1 MMPLTPQTPSNELRM
16 GMPSHGINPA
26 DNADLQMAL
35 AMLAKFT
42 ASSGGTAV
50 TALAFGGMVRPRFV
64 Y

>member
-50 TALAFGGMVRPRFV
+50 TALAAAA
-64 Y
+64 